1 MLLCLI
7 HTNVMVGW
15 LAMSPPLQK
24 FSQQTIKMKLLNQLI
39 QDVDETRIGYGSILA
54 TLEKIKQILEEE

>member
-1 MLLCLI
+1 
-7 HTNVMVGW
+7 MVGW